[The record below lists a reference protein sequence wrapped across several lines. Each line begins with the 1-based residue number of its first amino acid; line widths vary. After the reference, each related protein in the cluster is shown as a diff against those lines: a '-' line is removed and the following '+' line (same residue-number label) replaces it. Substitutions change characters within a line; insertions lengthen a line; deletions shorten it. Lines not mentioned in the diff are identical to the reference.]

1 MMELLPIG
9 SVVTINNDENK
20 TKLMIISVFPLKNEN
35 GKVGYYDYA
44 SCLYPYGLVNDQ
56 IFFFNREDINE
67 VLSKGFNDEE
77 ALEFSKKLVESEKNI
92 DYPHLYNEK
101 YTKQKEDLS
110 DLLKD

>member
-56 IFFFNREDINE
+56 YFFRFLLIFLK
-67 VLSKGFNDEE
+67 VLM
-77 ALEFSKKLVESEKNI
+77 
-92 DYPHLYNEK
+92 
-101 YTKQKEDLS
+101 
-110 DLLKD
+110 LLHH